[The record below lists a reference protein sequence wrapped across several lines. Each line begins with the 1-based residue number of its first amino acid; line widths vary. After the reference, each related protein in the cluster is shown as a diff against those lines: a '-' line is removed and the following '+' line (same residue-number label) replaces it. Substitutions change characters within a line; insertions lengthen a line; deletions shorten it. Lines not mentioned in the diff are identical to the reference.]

1 VKQTIF
7 LAALTAFGA
16 IGAFVI
22 EPFVG
27 VAVYYLFAVLRP
39 QYLWKWALPEG
50 IQWSEMVGWATV
62 CATGWFLLTGPTDT
76 PGEPRRRFSGA
87 HKAFLVFGAWI
98 CVTYI
103 TSQVQDV
110 AWPFF
115 IDYLKI
121 FLMFIVATL
130 VVRSVRQVWWIYIL
144 STASLIYIAYEMN
157 YVYITAYRLDIYHN
171 GYGGLDNNGAGLM
184 LAMAVPLAIHGWEA
198 STSKW
203 RWLLI
208 AGVPV
213 LIHAVLMS
221 YSRGAMLSLVVA
233 IPVIILRSRRKRQF
247 AFVLVALLWMIP
259 YLAGDE
265 IRDEFFSMKKYD
277 TDSSA
282 NQRFD
287 SWAAAVAI
295 ANEYPVFGAGIR
307 NSSLLT
313 LEHGADRAGRVIHSQ
328 YLQYLA
334 DAGYPG
340 LTLYLVALGS
350 LWVTMARTR
359 RMLKRTDVPDAKRA
373 HSMLNGVEGAMFVFC
388 VGASFLSLEVF
399 ELPYVMALLGA
410 QISLLTR
417 LQPAEARAT
426 VSAVD
431 AASVPFPIA
440 HRA

>member
-1 VKQTIF
+1 M
-7 LAALTAFGA
+7 
-16 IGAFVI
+16 
-22 EPFVG
+22 
-27 VAVYYLFAVLRP
+27 LRP
-39 QYLWKWALPEG
+39 QYLWKWALPPD
-50 IQWSEMVGWATV
+50 IPWSEIVGWATIA
-62 CATGWFLLTGPTDT
+62 ATAWSLLSQQTDT
-76 PGEPRRRFSGA
+76 ASESRRRFSGA

-98 CVTYI
+98 CITYVT
-103 TSQVQDV
+103 SLNQDL
-110 AWPFF
+110 AWPFL

-121 FLMFIVATL
+121 FLMFVVATL
-130 VVRSVRQVWWIYIL
+130 VVRTVRQVWWIYVL
-144 STASLIYIAYEMN
+144 STGSLIYIAYEMN
-157 YVYITAYRLDIYHN
+157 FVYFTAYRLDIYHN

-198 STSKW
+198 ATSKW

-221 YSRGAMLSLVVA
+221 YSRGAMLSLVLA
-233 IPVIILRSRRKRQF
+233 LPLIIVRSRRKAQF
-247 AFVLVALLWMIP
+247 AVVLVALLATIP

-265 IRDEFFSMKKYD
+265 IRNEFFSLKKYD

-287 SWAAAVAI
+287 SWSAAFAI

-307 NSSLLT
+307 NSTMLT
-313 LEHGADRAGRVIHSQ
+313 LSHGADKAGRVIHSQ

-340 LTLYLVALGS
+340 LTLYLLALFS
-350 LWVTMARTR
+350 LWVAMARSR
-359 RMLKRTDVPDAKRA
+359 RWLKKSDAPDAKAA
-373 HSMLNGVEGAMFVFC
+373 HSMVNGVEGALFVFC
-388 VGASFLSLEVF
+388 IGASFLSLEVF

-410 QISLLTR
+410 QIGLLTR
-417 LQPAEARAT
+417 LQAAEVRDP
-426 VSAVD
+426 VSPVNS
-431 AASVPFPIA
+431 SVPFPIA

>member
-1 VKQTIF
+1 MKQTVF
-7 LAALTAFGA
+7 LAALTA
-16 IGAFVI
+16 IGAVGSFAFQ
-22 EPFVG
+22 PFIG
-27 VAVYYLFAVLRP
+27 VAIYYLFAVLRP
-39 QYLWKWALPEG
+39 QYLWKWALPPN
-50 IQWSEMVGWATV
+50 IAWSEMVAVPTIL
-62 CATGWFLLTGPTDT
+62 ATGWFLLTQPAET
-76 PGEPRRRFSGA
+76 PGETRRRFSGA

-98 CVTYI
+98 CVTYM
-103 TSQVQDV
+103 TSLDQDT

-121 FLMFIVATL
+121 FLMFVVATL
-130 VVRSVRQVWWIYIL
+130 VIRNVRQVLWIYML

-184 LAMAVPLAIHGWEA
+184 LAMGIPLAIHGWEA
-198 STSKW
+198 VTSKW

-208 AGVPV
+208 AGVPI

-233 IPVIILRSRRKRQF
+233 LPLIILRSRRKRQF
-247 AFVLVALLWMIP
+247 ALVLVGLLAMIP

-265 IRDEFFSMKKYD
+265 IRNEFYSVKKYD

-282 NQRFD
+282 SQRFD
-287 SWAAAVAI
+287 SWSAAVAI

-307 NSSLLT
+307 NSTLLT

-340 LTLYLVALGS
+340 LTLYLLALFS
-350 LWVTMARTR
+350 LWVAMARTR
-359 RMLKRTDVPDAKRA
+359 RMLKRQEVPDGKMA
-373 HSMLNGVEGAMFVFC
+373 HSMLNGVEGAVFVFC
-388 VGASFLSLEVF
+388 IGASFLSLEVF

-410 QISLLTR
+410 QIGLLTR
-417 LQPAEARAT
+417 LQAAEVRDP
-426 VSAVD
+426 VPAVD
-431 AASVPFPIA
+431 GRVPFPLP